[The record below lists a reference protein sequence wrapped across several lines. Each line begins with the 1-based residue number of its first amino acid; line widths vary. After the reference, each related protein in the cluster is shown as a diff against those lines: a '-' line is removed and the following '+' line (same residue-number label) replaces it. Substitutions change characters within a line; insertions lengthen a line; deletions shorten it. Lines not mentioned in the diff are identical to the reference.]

1 MVTLAPSSPVKD
13 LADKIQG
20 DHIVGFTASTGRSG
34 TMYMAKMLALAKECY
49 TSHEFLVKEIRQP
62 INELFSDAKDRG
74 IQLAERIWNDKS
86 IPQLNAYS
94 DKPYIE
100 SDARFLTV
108 AYYFALRDIDHSR
121 LRIINLYRDK
131 ARIALGNAKAGG
143 YKKNVRG
150 FKVNVHTLVYPLGW
164 TNVTLLPKPFE
175 EMTSIELAVWGVFE
189 TIERQRR
196 FKTMFPD
203 VKTFDWD
210 MDRDSSSMGRWLELL
225 HFLGLKI
232 TQKLVKAIDKN
243 PIINSTFHRVGPNK
257 HTLEEAQEAVDNH
270 KVIFNPRQRPKGFL

>member
-1 MVTLAPSSPVKD
+1 
-13 LADKIQG
+13 
-20 DHIVGFTASTGRSG
+20 
-34 TMYMAKMLALAKECY
+34 MLALAKDCY

-74 IQLAERIWNDKS
+74 IQLAERIWNDRS

-131 ARIALGNAKAGG
+131 ARIALANAKAGG
-143 YKKNVRG
+143 YRKDHRKHI
-150 FKVNVHTLVYPLGW
+150 VNVHTLVYPLGW
-164 TNVTLLPKPFE
+164 TNVTKLPKPFE
-175 EMTSIELAVWGVFE
+175 EMSSMELAVWGVFE

-196 FKTMFPD
+196 FKEVYPD

-210 MDRDSSSMGRWLELL
+210 MDVDSPSTSRWMDLL
-225 HFLGLKI
+225 GFLGLKM
-232 TQKLVKAIDKN
+232 TQKLLDAIGVN
-243 PIINSTFHRVGPNK
+243 RLINSTFEKKGRFP

-270 KVIFNPRQRPKGFL
+270 KVIFNPNPRPKGFL